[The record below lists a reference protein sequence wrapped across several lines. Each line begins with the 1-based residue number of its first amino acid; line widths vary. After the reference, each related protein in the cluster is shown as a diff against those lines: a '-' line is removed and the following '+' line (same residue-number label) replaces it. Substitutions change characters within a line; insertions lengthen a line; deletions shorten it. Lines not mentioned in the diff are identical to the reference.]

1 MAKKAEELKKISE
14 ETNEVLGQ
22 VLDAVASI
30 GDKLIQSVEDFN
42 DGLDES
48 ASKADII
55 GKTMKRGLVSELKQ
69 TVKNQEE
76 LIKLQV
82 KAERGEAKSSDIA
95 KQKNKLEENR
105 RLLQIKFNNL
115 EKNQSNLTKEQINQQ
130 KELIAGQ
137 FEQLDMQDQQLE
149 NIAVLQDKTAV
160 QKGIFGGLV
169 ENAKEYLKDLD
180 KSGIAAALLNGNLS
194 TTEKLSIASEA
205 AMYAMADAMLEG
217 SDNINHLQKNLG
229 LSYEA
234 SKGLQHEL
242 ALTALNTGDILVTS
256 QELGKSF
263 TELASQTGIIS
274 DFGGDTLVTMT
285 MLTQQ
290 LGLGVK
296 EASQLAFLARLQGEN
311 TEQVLENTV
320 NTVNSINKQNG
331 VAISAKEVFNDIST
345 ASKSIVVS
353 LGMSPEILAE
363 AATEAR
369 ALGLSLNQID
379 KIAGSILDFE
389 SSIAA
394 ELEAELLLGKEINL
408 EKARLAALNNDMV
421 TLTKEIGENEA
432 IVNSFATGN
441 RIQQEAA
448 AKALGLSRDEL
459 ADMVYSQELIKLGAE
474 GFRDAYGEQAYQS
487 MLAQSASEKF
497 EQSVTKIKGIIG
509 DIGAIFAP
517 IVDGFAQLVGFIA
530 SSKVGLV
537 ALTGIFSALAAFSV
551 ARAITETI
559 ASFSLGGPAGVLAG
573 IATAAGIV
581 GMVTSAKAQVQS
593 VNDGIAPPGNGPFTI
608 TDAYGAT
615 AVTAAGDGIAVS
627 PNINS
632 GGGSQERTN
641 MLLEKL
647 IAKDTNINMDGRRL
661 NDSMKSSA
669 ISYNI
674 GT

>member
-48 ASKADII
+48 NSKVDII

-69 TVKNQEE
+69 TVKNTEE

-82 KAERGEAKSSDIA
+82 KAEKGEAKSSDVA
-95 KQKNKLEENR
+95 KQKTKLLENR

-115 EKNQSNLTKEQINQQ
+115 GKNQSNLTEEQINQQ
-130 KELIAGQ
+130 KELIT
-137 FEQLDMQDQQLE
+137 EQQKQVETQIETLKTIE
-149 NIAVLQDKTAV
+149 SLQDSMAV

-194 TTEKLSIASEA
+194 ITEKLSVASEA
-205 AMYAMADAMLEG
+205 AMYAMVDAMLEG

-551 ARAITETI
+551 ARAIAETI
-559 ASFSLGGPAGVLAG
+559 ASFSLGGPVGVLAG

-581 GMVTSAKAQVQS
+581 GMITSAKSQVQS

-608 TDAYGAT
+608 TDSYGAT
-615 AVTAAGDGIAVS
+615 AITAAGDGIAVS